1 MKPVFTEQE
10 TELLKTFGKVGDEE
24 HDCRELSHW
33 SHDNIIEE
41 IAKTSGYTLSA
52 MMTDHQLAFEAA
64 LKYIAYLSIQV
75 DKLTNALMNAKNHF
89 DQDGVEISESW
100 KAGYYEEQDMFDAIK
115 DLEKNTAI
123 YEVEQPVV
131 AYNCIPF

>member
-33 SHDNIIEE
+33 SHNNIIEE
-41 IAKTSGYTLSA
+41 IAKTTGYSLSEMIA
-52 MMTDHQLAFEAA
+52 DHQLAFEAA
-64 LKYIAYLSIQV
+64 LKYITYLSIQV
-75 DKLTNALMNAKNHF
+75 DKLTNALMNAKNYSEQGIVF
-89 DQDGVEISESW
+89 ESW
-100 KAGYYEEQDMFDAIK
+100 KAGYTNCEDMDKAIEE
-115 DLEKNTAI
+115 LEKNTAI

>member
-24 HDCRELSHW
+24 HDCRELNHW

-41 IAKTSGYTLSA
+41 IAKTTGYTLSA
-52 MMTDHQLAFEAA
+52 MMTDHQIAFEAA
-64 LKYIAYLSIQV
+64 LKYIAYLSVQV

-89 DQDGVEISESW
+89 EQSGTKVFESW
-100 KAGYYEEQDMFDAIK
+100 KAGYPNCESMDQAIEE
-115 DLEKNTAI
+115 LERNTAI

-131 AYNCIPF
+131 SCNYIPF

>member
-24 HDCRELSHW
+24 HDQRELNHW

-41 IAKTSGYTLSA
+41 IAKTTGYTLSA
-52 MMTDHQLAFEAA
+52 MMTDHQIAFEAA

-89 DQDGVEISESW
+89 EQDGVGTSESW
-100 KAGYYEEQDMFDAIK
+100 KAGYYEAQDMFDAIK
-115 DLEKNTAI
+115 ELEKNTAI

>member
-75 DKLTNALMNAKNHF
+75 DKLTNALMNAKNYF
-89 DQDGVEISESW
+89 DQSGTKMFESW
-100 KAGYYEEQDMFDAIK
+100 KAGYTNCESMDQAIEE
-115 DLEKNTAI
+115 LERNTAI

>member
-10 TELLKTFGKVGDEE
+10 TELLKAFGKVGDEE

-33 SHDNIIEE
+33 SNDNIIEE
-41 IAKTSGYTLSA
+41 IAKTTGYTLSA